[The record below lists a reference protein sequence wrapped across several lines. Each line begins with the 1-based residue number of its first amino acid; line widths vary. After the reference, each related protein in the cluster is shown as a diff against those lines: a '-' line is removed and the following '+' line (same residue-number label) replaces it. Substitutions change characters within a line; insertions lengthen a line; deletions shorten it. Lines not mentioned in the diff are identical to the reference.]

1 LSGFKLQRNAS
12 ILNPLFAEASDRGSF
27 SFALSANDSQQKEK
41 KSSSASRRLTANS
54 PRTEKPP
61 KPRIFANLFKPKKIS
76 QVSENRAAGI

>member
-41 KSSSASRRLTANS
+41 NLRQPLGAS